1 MLVEEMEQKQRRK
14 EKNQKEPKAYSNVM
28 MISIRKGE
36 QGEPEGE
43 IIHFNLLNPVP
54 YQGIKDLGF
63 RIDEIARFFN
73 LPESSW
79 TCHTKREYS
88 DDREAGLLSNPQ
100 EYRSLRMDLET
111 RPWALQREFFQIVPT
126 EWWKSGNFKNRFPAK
141 KSQEIV
147 YMELLG
153 AQNMSLQGRLR
164 CRSTRERYVYFR
176 SALELMYFFA
186 QLLQETGEEKS
197 KRRER
202 VCGKEFARTTGA

>member
-73 LPESSW
+73 LPESPQIP
-79 TCHTKREYS
+79 TCPRYTSTGIQTFGKAA
-88 DDREAGLLSNPQ
+88 AGQTMCAAPQ
-100 EYRSLRMDLET
+100 NHS
-111 RPWALQREFFQIVPT
+111 PPHF
-126 EWWKSGNFKNRFPAK
+126 
-141 KSQEIV
+141 
-147 YMELLG
+147 
-153 AQNMSLQGRLR
+153 
-164 CRSTRERYVYFR
+164 
-176 SALELMYFFA
+176 
-186 QLLQETGEEKS
+186 
-197 KRRER
+197 
-202 VCGKEFARTTGA
+202 